1 MAVIINLD
9 NKNGERSSLE
19 KILLT
24 ILVIAFTAGIITAGV
39 KSHIYFNE
47 EIIPIKVKVT
57 GKWIDNKYST
67 PFAITTEP
75 SLGASPTIVTQETYN
90 RAVVGKYLTFKTSRA
105 DNSVFIRIACIGIAI
120 SIPVLIVCAIGLI
133 QIIYEN

>member
-24 ILVIAFTAGIITAGV
+24 ILVIAFTAGIITVGA
-39 KSHIYFNE
+39 KALIYFNKE
-47 EIIPIKVKVT
+47 VIPIKVKVT

-67 PFAITTEP
+67 PFVITTEP

-90 RAVVGKYLTFKTSRA
+90 RAVVGKYLIFKTSRA
-105 DNSVFIRIACIGIAI
+105 DSNAFIGIACVGIVI
-120 SIPVLIVCAIGLI
+120 SILILIGCATGLI
-133 QIIYEN
+133 QAIYEN